1 MAIFKVKVIQEKIW
15 KEYNEGTAYIK
26 AGSLKQAQRRA
37 KKINLSIRYSDYND
51 AEFIH
56 VDFDEGE
63 TVLIDINDFTNGKED
78 FTTNA
83 REINEL
89 ANPVD
94 NIDYELSLDNIEE
107 VKDID
112 ESKISIL
119 YVPE

>member
-26 AGSLKQAQRRA
+26 AGSLEQAKRRA
-37 KKINLSIRYSDYND
+37 KKINRSIKCSDYD
-51 AEFIH
+51 DGEFSN
-56 VDFDEGE
+56 VDFEEGQ
-63 TVLIDINDFTNGKED
+63 TVLIDINDFTNGEED

-83 REINEL
+83 QEINEL

-94 NIDYELSLDNIEE
+94 DFNYELDLDNIEE
-107 VKDID
+107 VKEID